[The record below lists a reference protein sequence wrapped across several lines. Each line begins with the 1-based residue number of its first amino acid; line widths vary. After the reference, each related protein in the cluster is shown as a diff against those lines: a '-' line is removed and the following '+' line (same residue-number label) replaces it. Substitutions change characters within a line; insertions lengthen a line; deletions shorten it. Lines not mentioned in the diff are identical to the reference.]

1 MKKQNL
7 FHVQDTVFNPGK
19 PDTFIDISASKHRGG
34 TEGRIKAP
42 YGRRKVGW
50 SVDQRERTEE
60 PWRLLRDPCKL

>member
-19 PDTFIDISASKHRGG
+19 PDAFIDISASKHRGG

-42 YGRRKVGW
+42 YGRRKVG
-50 SVDQRERTEE
+50 
-60 PWRLLRDPCKL
+60 